1 MIITVVLL
9 KTIPTLLEGLKVSR
23 GWIQLQ
29 PFFLLFKLLG
39 KVFRTMTITKGL
51 WGRATLTMDQKFE
64 IGTPLMRNFLFFSF
78 PSFFLLSFF
87 YCHLILMF
95 ALLWDFHSKD
105 SKWIFKNSNDFFS
118 TSDGKSNYSQ
128 VNNMTLEFSKT
139 CRWYVAVKSF
149 QNSCRILIG
158 IYHALG
164 HQGARKRLKYS

>member
-1 MIITVVLL
+1 MMIITVVLL

-78 PSFFLLSFF
+78 PSFFSSFFFLLSSYPNVCFVVGF
-87 YCHLILMF
+87 SQQGFTMNFHKILTTFSQHGVSNLILV
-95 ALLWDFHSKD
+95 S
-105 SKWIFKNSNDFFS
+105 
-118 TSDGKSNYSQ
+118 
-128 VNNMTLEFSKT
+128 
-139 CRWYVAVKSF
+139 
-149 QNSCRILIG
+149 
-158 IYHALG
+158 
-164 HQGARKRLKYS
+164 

>member
-1 MIITVVLL
+1 MMIITVVLL

-78 PSFFLLSFF
+78 PSFFFLLSFF

-95 ALLWDFHSKD
+95 ALLWNFYSKD
-105 SKWIFKNSNDFFS
+105 SKWIFKNSKGS
-118 TSDGKSNYSQ
+118 
-128 VNNMTLEFSKT
+128 MTLEFSKT
-139 CRWYVAVKSF
+139 CSWYVAVKPF
-149 QNSCRILIG
+149 QNSCRNSCLDPLRSKGKIEKILNG
-158 IYHALG
+158 DHL
-164 HQGARKRLKYS
+164 